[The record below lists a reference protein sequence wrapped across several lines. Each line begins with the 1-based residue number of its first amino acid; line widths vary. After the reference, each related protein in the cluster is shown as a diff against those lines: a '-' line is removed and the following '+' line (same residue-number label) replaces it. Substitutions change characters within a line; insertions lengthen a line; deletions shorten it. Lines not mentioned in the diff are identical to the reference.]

1 MRKSDIDLENEA
13 FELMEGMD
21 DLMSSAGMASVFD
34 LETLSRMS
42 GQDFETIKLAN
53 RVYKQAKEY
62 ALHQAKKIDEIDH
75 KICELYDLIEERK

>member
-21 DLMSSAGMASVFD
+21 DLMSAGMASVFD

-42 GQDFETIKLAN
+42 GQDLETIKLIN

-75 KICELYDLIEERK
+75 KICELYDLINEKE

>member
-21 DLMSSAGMASVFD
+21 DLMSAGMASAFG
-34 LETLSRMS
+34 LEILSRMS
-42 GQDFETIKLAN
+42 DQDLETIKLIN

-75 KICELYDLIEERK
+75 KICKLYDLIEEKE

>member
-21 DLMSSAGMASVFD
+21 DLMSAGMASVLD

-42 GQDFETIKLAN
+42 GQDLETIKLIN

>member
-1 MRKSDIDLENEA
+1 MYESGINLEHEA

-21 DLMSSAGMASVFD
+21 DLMSAGMASVFD

-42 GQDFETIKLAN
+42 GQDLETIKLIN

-75 KICELYDLIEERK
+75 KICKLYALIKEKE

>member
-21 DLMSSAGMASVFD
+21 DLMSAGMASVFD

-42 GQDFETIKLAN
+42 GQDLETIKLVN

-62 ALHQAKKIDEIDH
+62 APHQAKKIDEIDH
-75 KICELYDLIEERK
+75 KICELYDLIEEKE

>member
-1 MRKSDIDLENEA
+1 MRKSDIDLENESYDVRA
-13 FELMEGMD
+13 VVD
-21 DLMSSAGMASVFD
+21 DLMSAGMASVFD

-42 GQDFETIKLAN
+42 GQDLETIKLIN

-75 KICELYDLIEERK
+75 KICELYDLINEKE

>member
-1 MRKSDIDLENEA
+1 MYESDINLEHEA
-13 FELMEGMD
+13 FELMEGLN
-21 DLMSSAGMASVFD
+21 DLMHVAMASVVD

-42 GQDFETIKLAN
+42 GQDLETIKLIN

>member
-21 DLMSSAGMASVFD
+21 DLMKAGMASAFD
-34 LETLSRMS
+34 LETLSQMS
-42 GQDFETIKLAN
+42 GQDLETIKLVN

-75 KICELYDLIEERK
+75 KICELYDLIEEKE

>member
-1 MRKSDIDLENEA
+1 MRKSDINLEYEA
-13 FELMEGMD
+13 FELMESMD
-21 DLMSSAGMASVFD
+21 DLMNAGMASVFD

-42 GQDFETIKLAN
+42 GQDLETIKLIN

-75 KICELYDLIEERK
+75 KICELYDLIKERK

>member
-1 MRKSDIDLENEA
+1 MRKSDINLEYEA

-21 DLMSSAGMASVFD
+21 DLMSAAMASVFD

-42 GQDFETIKLAN
+42 GQDLKTIN